1 MSMSTSIVYG
11 FGFIVD
17 GVTDEKLIDF
27 IKNHEDT
34 FCRYPVEIVMYDEIL
49 EMTETEIDICGLT
62 DYFEGYSCNCSGQE
76 GRGAVIS
83 NIISRETGIRVQY
96 EAGDADCLSY
106 PSVLLAEGMP
116 WHLNEKE
123 KSLTKE
129 SLTEILLPYVK
140 ELGLSKDNIGELK
153 IEYYG

>member
-17 GVTDEKLIDF
+17 EITDDKLIDF
-27 IKNHEDT
+27 IKNHKDT
-34 FCRYPVEIVMYDEIL
+34 FCKSPTEIAMYNEIL
-49 EMTETEIDICGLT
+49 NIPENEIYMYGLT
-62 DYFEGYSCNCSGQE
+62 DYFEDYSCNCSGQE

-96 EAGDADCLSY
+96 EMGQSECDSY

-123 KSLTKE
+123 KNLTKE
-129 SLTEILLPYVK
+129 SLTGILLSYVE
-140 ELGLSKDNIGELK
+140 ELGLSRDNVEELK